1 MFATSAP
8 AVGAPTP
15 VIFLLLLIVIV
26 SALVIVNPSAVVV
39 IVAAFKFMLSTLNA
53 PSVPIVV
60 NPVALVTEL
69 ASVVADNTSVPPIL
83 YDLPV
88 TMSMCSDEVHA
99 LVAFFQVKLLSS
111 PVTLTSIPASSTPA
125 SFSNVLSLVIA
136 SSICLSSTLNVD
148 TSILALAPST
158 IKLPVTRISPVTSNV
173 CNGVAWNIPMRFSD
187 ASICNA
193 SITCDPAAELVTL
206 IM

>member
-1 MFATSAP
+1 MFVTSAP

-26 SALVIVNPSAVVV
+26 SALVIVNPSADVV
-39 IVAAFKFMLSTLNA
+39 IVAALIFKLSTCNA

-69 ASVVADNTSVPPIL
+69 ASVVALNTSVPLIL

-88 TMSMCSDEVHA
+88 AISICSDDVHA
-99 LVAFFQVKLLSS
+99 LVAFFHVKFLSS
-111 PVTLTSIPASSTPA
+111 PETLTTIPASSTPA
-125 SFSNVLSLVIA
+125 SFNNVLSLVIA
-136 SSICLSSTLNVD
+136 SSICLSSTLSVE
-148 TSILALAPST
+148 TSMLALAPST

-173 CNGVAWNIPMRFSD
+173 CNGVSWNIPIRLVD

-193 SITCDPAAELVTL
+193 SITCEPAAELVTL